1 MTYVSNDPARWPFL
15 SNAHLASYL
24 IVVSSAV
31 VVYDCINIRTRGA
44 LHWNTIFCKTS
55 AVRPIENLRNM
66 ERGGLVTELHAMRTT
81 DSHEGWVESKDQ
93 WCTLDNTYVTATE
106 SGYSSF
112 DSPWGLD
119 GQY

>member
-24 IVVSSAV
+24 IALTFGQEVRYIGILYSVKQAPCGLSKTSVIWSEEVSSQSCTLCA
-31 VVYDCINIRTRGA
+31 RQ
-44 LHWNTIFCKTS
+44 
-55 AVRPIENLRNM
+55 
-66 ERGGLVTELHAMRTT
+66 
-81 DSHEGWVESKDQ
+81 SHEGWVESKDQ